1 MHEAIKKIKLLEHQY
16 KLLVENLENEVKP
29 NEIDLT
35 SFEQENTLHPKLW
48 IDNYTLDSQVRL
60 RLLDIADDFFDSL
73 EIDWIEPIDIVLKG
87 SICNYN
93 WSKYSDIDV
102 HIILDFN
109 NIECDKDLLRNYFN
123 SKKNEW
129 SSNHDNL
136 TIYNMDVEFYVEDIS
151 DITVSNGIYSL
162 EKNKWVNEPS
172 IDNSFDLTSN
182 EILLRNVSSEIMTYI
197 DDLHNSYLSTSDEY
211 ELKEISKTLSNILDL
226 IYKIRKKGLDNKGEL
241 DELNIIFKI
250 IRRSGYLDLIWNI
263 IDNIYD
269 IISRNLN
276 K

>member
-1 MHEAIKKIKLLEHQY
+1 M
-16 KLLVENLENEVKP
+16 
-29 NEIDLT
+29 
-35 SFEQENTLHPKLW
+35 
-48 IDNYTLDSQVRL
+48 
-60 RLLDIADDFFDSL
+60 DFAGFGTYL
-73 EIDWIEPIDIVLKG
+73 
-87 SICNYN
+87 N
-93 WSKYSDIDV
+93 SD
-102 HIILDFN
+102 
-109 NIECDKDLLRNYFN
+109 FN

-136 TIYNMDVEFYVEDIS
+136 TIYDMDVEFYVEDVS

-182 EILLRNVSSEIMTYI
+182 EILLRNVSSEIMTCI

-226 IYKIRKKGLDNKGEL
+226 IYKIREKGLDNKGEL

-250 IRRSGYLDLIWNI
+250 IRRSGYLDLIWDM

-269 IISRNLN
+269 KINSIE
-276 K
+276 

>member
-35 SFEQENTLHPKLW
+35 SFEQESTLHPKLW
-48 IDNYTLDSQVRL
+48 VDNYTLDSQVRL

-73 EIDWIEPIDIVLKG
+73 EIDWVEPIDIVLTG

-136 TIYNMDVEFYVEDIS
+136 TIYDMDVEFYVEDVS

-182 EILLRNVSSEIMTYI
+182 EILLRNVSSEIMTCI

-226 IYKIRKKGLDNKGEL
+226 IYKIREKGLDNKGEL

-250 IRRSGYLDLIWNI
+250 IRRSGYLDLIWDM

-269 IISRNLN
+269 KINSIE
-276 K
+276 

>member
-1 MHEAIKKIKLLEHQY
+1 MHETIKKIKLLEHQY

-35 SFEQENTLHPKLW
+35 SFEQESTLHPKLW
-48 IDNYTLDSQVRL
+48 VDNYTLDSQVRL

-73 EIDWIEPIDIVLKG
+73 EIDWVEPIDIVLTG

-136 TIYNMDVEFYVEDIS
+136 TIYDMDVEFYVEDVS
-151 DITVSNGIYSL
+151 DITVSNGVYSL

-182 EILLRNVSSEIMTYI
+182 EVLLRNVSSEIMTCI

-226 IYKIRKKGLDNKGEL
+226 IYKIREKGLDNKGEL

-250 IRRSGYLDLIWNI
+250 IRRSGYLDLIWDM

-269 IISRNLN
+269 KINSIE
-276 K
+276 

>member
-1 MHEAIKKIKLLEHQY
+1 MHETIKKIKLLEHQY

-35 SFEQENTLHPKLW
+35 SFEQESTLHPKLW
-48 IDNYTLDSQVRL
+48 VDNYTLDSQVRL
-60 RLLDIADDFFDSL
+60 KLLDIADDFFDSL
-73 EIDWIEPIDIVLKG
+73 EIDWVEPIDIVLTG

-109 NIECDKDLLRNYFN
+109 NIECDKDLLRSYFN

-136 TIYNMDVEFYVEDIS
+136 TIYDMDVEFYVEDVS

-182 EILLRNVSSEIMTYI
+182 EILLRNVSSEIMTCI
-197 DDLHNSYLSTSDEY
+197 DDLHNSYLATSDEY

-226 IYKIRKKGLDNKGEL
+226 IYKIREKGLDNKGEL

-250 IRRSGYLDLIWNI
+250 IRRSGYLDLIWDM

-269 IISRNLN
+269 KINSIE
-276 K
+276 

>member
-269 IISRNLN
+269 KINSI

>member
-1 MHEAIKKIKLLEHQY
+1 MYETIKKIKLLEHQY

-35 SFEQENTLHPKLW
+35 SFEQESTLHPKLW
-48 IDNYTLDSQVRL
+48 VDNNTLNSQVRL

-73 EIDWIEPIDIVLKG
+73 EIDWIEPIDIVLTG

-136 TIYNMDVEFYVEDIS
+136 TIYDMDVEFYVEDVS

-182 EILLRNVSSEIMTYI
+182 EILLRNVSSEIMTCI

-226 IYKIRKKGLDNKGEL
+226 IYKIREKGLDNKGEL

-250 IRRSGYLDLIWNI
+250 IRRSGYLDLIWDM

-269 IISRNLN
+269 KINSIE
-276 K
+276 

>member
-35 SFEQENTLHPKLW
+35 SFEQESTLHPKLW
-48 IDNYTLDSQVRL
+48 VDNNTLDSQVRL

-73 EIDWIEPIDIVLKG
+73 EIDWIEPIDIVLTG

-136 TIYNMDVEFYVEDIS
+136 TIYDMDVEFYVEDVS
-151 DITVSNGIYSL
+151 DITVSNGVYSL

-182 EILLRNVSSEIMTYI
+182 EVLLRNVSSEIMTCI

-226 IYKIRKKGLDNKGEL
+226 IYKIREKGLDNKGEL

-250 IRRSGYLDLIWNI
+250 IRRSGYLDLIWDM

-269 IISRNLN
+269 KINSLE
-276 K
+276 